1 MNKIEQNLWDIMIK
15 SKFSNYITRGLHM
28 STIKQT
34 LDESNSKV
42 KSIYQDIRDS
52 RKTNYIG
59 NFWRY
64 LAFDPLL
71 LKSVWE
77 DVKNLIVKD
86 TVIDKKTKEM
96 IYMAVSITNNCSY
109 CTHSH
114 TATAKKLGMTMKE
127 HSEFLSIVALAAKTN
142 QLVNGLQVPIDDV
155 FDADKQD

>member
-1 MNKIEQNLWDIMIK
+1 
-15 SKFSNYITRGLHM
+15 M

-34 LDESNSKV
+34 PGEGDPSV
-42 KSIYQDIRDS
+42 KNIYQDIRDS

-64 LAFDPLL
+64 LAFDPSL
-71 LKSVWE
+71 LKNVWK
-77 DVKNLIVKD
+77 DVKNLMVKD
-86 TVIDKKTKEM
+86 TIIDKKTKEM

-114 TATAKKLGMTMKE
+114 TATAKKLGMTQEE

-142 QLVNGLQVPIDDV
+142 QLVNGLQVPIDEI
-155 FDADKQD
+155 FDADRQN

>member
-1 MNKIEQNLWDIMIK
+1 
-15 SKFSNYITRGLHM
+15 M

-34 LDESNSKV
+34 PDESNPIV
-42 KSIYQDIRDS
+42 KDIYQDIRDS

-64 LAFDPLL
+64 LAFDPSL
-71 LKSVWE
+71 LKNVWQ
-77 DVKNLIVKD
+77 DVKNLMVKD
-86 TVIDKKTKEM
+86 TIIDKKTKEM

-114 TATAKKLGMTMKE
+114 TATAKKLGMTQEE

-142 QLVNGLQVPIDDV
+142 QLVNGLQVPVDEI
-155 FDADKQD
+155 FDADI